1 MRCRTVSSNSRLDDV
16 GGDMAWA
23 RRQDIGQVTR
33 ASQLAM
39 SSEGLVFRQGEQQ
52 LENITVLLEL
62 PFYVGHMV
70 DAVDTG
76 GAPSLTL

>member
-1 MRCRTVSSNSRLDDV
+1 MHTALQ
-16 GGDMAWA
+16 